1 MISLTCEE
9 PLTVPSG
16 KSPGAMVIEP
26 LNVALPSELKVIP
39 PPSEPICI
47 DVGVIWTLLFE
58 SLPIV
63 TVVPLTLTKSVVWSF
78 SFKELLVI
86 STCSVPLFPI
96 LVVEANSPTPP
107 PLWLI
112 IKPLALNTALLL
124 ESLITLTSSVEAEIW
139 ALLVLPNVAPYELNL
154 LTTVLE
160 SFMDRPVVSIKI
172 CSAADKPTRAVE
184 PNEATVF
191 VAWPLWT
198 CNPLEFTTALCVESS
213 ITLISTVEAE
223 MWAPPVSPITA
234 P

>member
-1 MISLTCEE
+1 MSLTCEE

-39 PPSEPICI
+39 PLSEPICI
-47 DVGVIWTLLFE
+47 DVGVIWTLLFA

-63 TVVPLTLTKSVVWSF
+63 TVVPLTVTKSVVWSF
-78 SFKELLVI
+78 NFKELLVI

-96 LVVEANSPTPP
+96 LVVEANSPTPS

-112 IKPLALNTALLL
+112 IKPLAPNVALLL
-124 ESLITLTSSVEAEIW
+124 LSFIILISVVEAEMW
-139 ALLVLPNVAPYELNL
+139 PTLVLPIIAPWALNL
-154 LTTVLE
+154 PTTVLE
-160 SFMDRPVVSIKI
+160 SFMDKPVVSIKT
-172 CSAADKPTRAVE
+172 CSAPDKPTRAVE

-223 MWAPPVSPITA
+223 IWAPPVSPITA